1 MKRFRF
7 VAPAMML
14 GIAIL
19 FGQQA
24 NASHLNANPSNPQNQ
39 PATPQNQPDLGEQV
53 RHELVMLPWY
63 SVFDS
68 LEYTVDGDVVT
79 LTGQVTRP
87 TLKKDAEAVLKRI
100 ERVSKVVNNIEVLP
114 LSSADN
120 WIRRAAYRTL
130 YNANSPLARY
140 GAGAVPQIHILVKN
154 GNITL
159 SGVVE
164 RESHKTLATMLIK
177 SVPGVFTVTNLLQA

>member
-1 MKRFRF
+1 MRRNWFE
-7 VAPAMML
+7 APAAVL
-14 GIAIL
+14 GIALL
-19 FGQQA
+19 FGQTLSAHQT
-24 NASHLNANPSNPQNQ
+24 N
-39 PATPQNQPDLGEQV
+39 TPQNKPELGEQV

-63 SVFDS
+63 SAFDN

-87 TLKKDAEAVLKRI
+87 TLKTDAEAALRRI
-100 ERVSKVVNNIEVLP
+100 ERVGTVVNNIEVLP
-114 LSSADN
+114 LSSADD
-120 WIRRAAYRTL
+120 WIRLAAYRTL

-159 SGVVE
+159 TGVVE
-164 RESHKTLATMLIK
+164 SESHKTLATMLMK
-177 SVPGVFTVTNLLQA
+177 SLPGVFSVTNALQS

>member
-1 MKRFRF
+1 MKRVRF
-7 VAPAMML
+7 VVAPATML
-14 GIAIL
+14 AIAIL
-19 FGQQA
+19 FGPHA
-24 NASHLNANPSNPQNQ
+24 NANQ
-39 PATPQNQPDLGEQV
+39 PTPQNQPDLREQV
-53 RHELVMLPWY
+53 RHELAMLPWY
-63 SVFDS
+63 SVFDN

-87 TLKKDAEAVLKRI
+87 TLKTDAEATLKRI

-114 LSSADN
+114 LSSSDD
-120 WIRRAAYRTL
+120 WVRWAAYRTL

-140 GAGAVPQIHILVKN
+140 GAGTVPQIHILVKN

-164 RESHKTLATMLIK
+164 RESHKNLATLLIK
-177 SVPGVFTVTNLLQA
+177 SVPGVFTVTNLLQS

>member
-1 MKRFRF
+1 MKRIRF
-7 VAPAMML
+7 VAPAAVL
-14 GIAIL
+14 GITLL
-19 FGQQA
+19 FGQH
-24 NASHLNANPSNPQNQ
+24 ASANQ
-39 PATPQNQPDLGEQV
+39 PTLQNQPDLGEQV

-63 SVFDS
+63 SVFDN

-79 LTGQVTRP
+79 LTGQVTRAR
-87 TLKKDAEAVLKRI
+87 LKNDAEAALRRI
-100 ERVSKVVNNIEVLP
+100 ERVSQIVNNIEVLP

-120 WIRRAAYRTL
+120 WIRLAAYRTL

-140 GAGAVPQIHILVKN
+140 GAGSVPQIHILVKN
-154 GNITL
+154 GHITL

-177 SVPGVFTVTNLLQA
+177 SVPGVFTVTNASSVAGQS

>member
-1 MKRFRF
+1 MMKSFRF
-7 VAPAMML
+7 VAPAAML
-14 GIAIL
+14 GIVMLLGPHAE
-19 FGQQA
+19 A
-24 NASHLNANPSNPQNQ
+24 NQS
-39 PATPQNQPDLGEQV
+39 TPQSQPDLNEQV
-53 RHELVMLPWY
+53 RHELVMLPWL
-63 SVFDS
+63 SVFDN

-87 TLKKDAEAVLKRI
+87 TLKRDAEAALKRI
-100 ERVSKVVNNIEVLP
+100 ERVSQVVNNIEVLP

-120 WIRRAAYRTL
+120 WIRVAAYRTL
-130 YNANSPLARY
+130 YNGNSPLARY
-140 GAGAVPQIHILVKN
+140 GAGSVPQIHILVKN

-164 RESHKTLATMLIK
+164 RESHKTLATILLK